1 MEQSL
6 FYVLCTDEYISSAE
20 NESFI
25 RIFSLQPS
33 FLFFFHISMILN
45 FETSVFESSFF
56 LKFKI
61 LIHFPNQKEGLQPY
75 RIRQLIAHF
84 PKDNQSTSLL
94 SSPSYPSPP
103 PPSTQ
108 TPMQIP
114 TADRFPK
121 ELQTTI
127 SLTRDVTGTKA
138 KLYAK
143 YITHVLPLG
152 MFILFGV
159 ISLFLQEAAGGWK

>member
-1 MEQSL
+1 MGVANSK
-6 FYVLCTDEYISSAE
+6 
-20 NESFI
+20 
-25 RIFSLQPS
+25 
-33 FLFFFHISMILN
+33 H
-45 FETSVFESSFF
+45 
-56 LKFKI
+56 
-61 LIHFPNQKEGLQPY
+61 
-75 RIRQLIAHF
+75 
-84 PKDNQSTSLL
+84 TSLKTTNPH
-94 SSPSYPSPP
+94 PSHPALPPPPPPP

-108 TPMQIP
+108 TTMQIP

-127 SLTRDVTGTKA
+127 SLTRDVTRTKT

-159 ISLFLQEAAGGWK
+159 ISLFLEEAAGRWK

>member
-1 MEQSL
+1 
-6 FYVLCTDEYISSAE
+6 
-20 NESFI
+20 
-25 RIFSLQPS
+25 
-33 FLFFFHISMILN
+33 
-45 FETSVFESSFF
+45 
-56 LKFKI
+56 
-61 LIHFPNQKEGLQPY
+61 
-75 RIRQLIAHF
+75 
-84 PKDNQSTSLL
+84 
-94 SSPSYPSPP
+94 
-103 PPSTQ
+103 
-108 TPMQIP
+108 MQIP

-159 ISLFLQEAAGGWK
+159 ISLFLEEAAGGWKWSTQQGNEWKNEKKQDKPKWT